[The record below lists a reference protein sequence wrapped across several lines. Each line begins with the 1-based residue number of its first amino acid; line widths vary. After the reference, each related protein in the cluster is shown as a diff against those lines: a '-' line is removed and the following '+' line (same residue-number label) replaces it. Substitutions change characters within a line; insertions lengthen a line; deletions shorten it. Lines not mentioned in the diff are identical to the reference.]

1 MATMVISTT
10 DRQLSFAPT
19 MPADRQR
26 KIAAAGSGISLQ
38 WTNVRLCAHQ
48 RRQTPPNLSHLYYG
62 VIPHCIWQRF
72 SLRGLLS
79 SGFNQPRR
87 NAARSFYSIRQDAQQ
102 VTISRAQESQYAN
115 QSSCIGKFV
124 SLLIRYPLRLV
135 TRCGGKRT
143 LNSLEQLRVHA
154 APVLIRRSLNLQ
166 LQFIGHSERVTRSLV
181 SISGHGSIV
190 DVSENLYKES
200 N

>member
-1 MATMVISTT
+1 MANIEIST
-10 DRQLSFAPT
+10 
-19 MPADRQR
+19 ADRRFGFQPTIR
-26 KIAAAGSGISLQ
+26 HRTFAAGVSGIRLQ
-38 WTNVRLCAHQ
+38 WISVRLCAHQ
-48 RRQTPPNLSHLYYG
+48 RRQTPPNLSHLFYW
-62 VIPHCIWQRF
+62 VIPHCIWQCLC
-72 SLRGLLS
+72 LRGLLS
-79 SGFNQPRR
+79 SGINQPLW

-102 VTISRAQESQYAN
+102 FTVSGAQERQDSN

-124 SLLIRYPLRLV
+124 CLLIRYPLRLV

-154 APVLIRRSLNLQ
+154 APVLFRCILNLQ

-200 N
+200 Y